1 MIRRPPRSTRTDT
14 LFPYTTLF
22 RSRCLAARA
31 NRVQRDGA
39 IPDAGDHATLGHA
52 VAATDTRFDGER
64 RNGRLRVRV
73 RPSTGPER
81 LAEDQCVAYVRY
93 VFAVFQQVQ
102 IPGPVACLDIKPC
115 THDPTSI
122 TDQTSEHVTPHH

>member
-52 VAATDTRFDGER
+52 VAATDLRFVGER

-73 RPSTGPER
+73 RPSTGRES
-81 LAEDQCVAYVRY
+81 LAEDQCVADVRY
-93 VFAVFQQVQ
+93 VLAFFQQVE
-102 IPGPVACLDIKPC
+102 IPVPVGGKIGRA
-115 THDPTSI
+115 
-122 TDQTSEHVTPHH
+122 HV